1 MNYDEAFDATLRP
14 RHDLLSR
21 EELQAA
27 ERRRQGR
34 LLRDDN
40 ECYAMVD
47 AFKLHRAHTDA
58 FKLAIEER
66 GPFLAQGQ
74 TVCVVDLGS
83 GAGNVGAAFVEA
95 WASRPPARL
104 TFIGVEPHSLM
115 RRLGIE
121 FLRTLAPP
129 WLDAAFAET
138 ATGLTIPRADHYL
151 VTLNYVLHQPGVTE
165 QDLKDWAGLLVRLHS
180 MGRTCLLAVSPN
192 SISPALQGLDRTEGL
207 CREMVAAGLGFEV
220 HSTTRRMDRRMPR
233 ENGRGWIVQ
242 PARGA
247 DWHNVRIDRYEFP
260 LGVGA
265 DSRTAENSG
274 AVVPPKRSPPFM
286 PVQD

>member
-1 MNYDEAFDATLRP
+1 MNYDEAFDTTLRA
-14 RHDLLSR
+14 RHALLSR

-34 LLRDDN
+34 LHREDN

-58 FKLAIEER
+58 FQLAIEER
-66 GPFLAQGQ
+66 GPFLAHGQ

-95 WASRPPARL
+95 WAFAPPARL
-104 TFIGVEPHSLM
+104 TYFGVEPHSLM

-121 FLRTLAPP
+121 FLRALAPP
-129 WLDAAFAET
+129 WMDTAFVESAA
-138 ATGLTIPRADHYL
+138 GLTIPRADHYL
-151 VTLNYVLHQPGVTE
+151 VTLNYVLQQPGVTE
-165 QDLKDWAGLLVRLHS
+165 PDLKDWAALLGKLQP
-180 MGRTCLLAVSPN
+180 MGRTCLLAVSPH
-192 SISPALQGLDRTEGL
+192 SISPEFRELDRTEGL
-207 CREMVAAGLGFEV
+207 RREMTGAGLAFEA
-220 HSTTRRMDRRMPR
+220 HSTTHRMDRRMPR

-247 DWHNVRIDRYEFP
+247 GWPNVRIDRYEFP
-260 LGVGA
+260 
-265 DSRTAENSG
+265 
-274 AVVPPKRSPPFM
+274 
-286 PVQD
+286 

>member
-21 EELQAA
+21 EELEAA

-34 LLRDDN
+34 LLRDDS

-66 GPFLAQGQ
+66 GPFLAEGQ
-74 TVCVVDLGS
+74 TVCVVDLGA

-95 WASRPPARL
+95 WASRPPERL
-104 TFIGVEPHSLM
+104 TFLGVEPHSLM

-121 FLRTLAPP
+121 FLRALAPP
-129 WLDAAFAET
+129 WLDASFAET
-138 ATGLTIPRADHYL
+138 STGLTIPRADHYL
-151 VTLNYVLHQPGVTE
+151 VTLNYVLQQPGVTE
-165 QDLKDWAGLLVRLHS
+165 QDLKDWAALLARLHS
-180 MGRTCLLAVSPN
+180 MGPTCLLAVSPN
-192 SISPALQGLDRTEGL
+192 SISPAFQALDRTEGL
-207 CREMVAAGLGFEV
+207 RREMVAAGLEFEV

-233 ENGRGWIVQ
+233 EHGRGWVVQ
-242 PARGA
+242 PARGT
-247 DWHNVRIDRYEFP
+247 DWPNVHIDRYEFLP
-260 LGVGA
+260 GP
-265 DSRTAENSG
+265 G
-274 AVVPPKRSPPFM
+274 AVARCVAARP
-286 PVQD
+286 

>member
-1 MNYDEAFDATLRP
+1 MNYDEAFDTTLRP
-14 RHDLLSR
+14 RHDLLSH

-40 ECYAMVD
+40 ESYAMVD

-66 GPFLAQGQ
+66 GPFVAEGQ

-95 WASRPPARL
+95 WASAPPARL
-104 TFIGVEPHSLM
+104 TYIGVEPHSLM

-121 FLRTLAPP
+121 FLRALAPP
-129 WLDAAFAET
+129 WLHAAFAET
-138 ATGLTIPRADHYL
+138 VTDLTIPRADHYL

-165 QDLKDWAGLLVRLHS
+165 QDLKDWAALLAKLHS
-180 MGRTCLLAVSPN
+180 MGRTCLIGISPN
-192 SISPALQGLDRTEGL
+192 SISPALSELDRSEGL
-207 CREMVAAGLGFEV
+207 RREMTAAGLAFEL

-233 ENGRGWIVQ
+233 EDSRGWIVQ
-242 PARGA
+242 PARGG
-247 DWHNVRIDRYEFP
+247 DWHNVRIERYEFP
-260 LGVGA
+260 PAVDAASPTAPSAGA
-265 DSRTAENSG
+265 ARDE
-274 AVVPPKRSPPFM
+274 F
-286 PVQD
+286 

>member
-1 MNYDEAFDATLRP
+1 MNYDEAFDATLRA

-40 ECYAMVD
+40 ESYAMVD

-66 GPFLAQGQ
+66 GPFVASGQ
-74 TVCVVDLGS
+74 TVCVVDLGA
-83 GAGNVGAAFVEA
+83 GAGNVAAAFVEA
-95 WASRPPARL
+95 WASGPPARL
-104 TFIGVEPHSLM
+104 TYIGVEPHSLM

-121 FLRTLAPP
+121 FLRALAPA
-129 WLDAAFAET
+129 WLDAAFTET
-138 ATGLTIPRADHYL
+138 AAALIIPRADHYL
-151 VTLNYVLHQPGVTE
+151 VTLNYVLQQPGITE
-165 QDLKDWAGLLVRLHS
+165 QDLKDWAALLAKLHS
-180 MGRTCLLAVSPN
+180 MGPICLLGVSPN
-192 SISPALQGLDRTEGL
+192 SISPAFHDLDRSEWL
-207 CREMVAAGLGFEV
+207 RREMTSAGLAFEL

-260 LGVGA
+260 PGSDAATL
-265 DSRTAENSG
+265 S
-274 AVVPPKRSPPFM
+274 
-286 PVQD
+286 